1 MQCIEHLRVLFS
13 GADGEAKLLRINR
26 SRGLRPEGSSGFVTR
41 LFVFEHGIHHEN
53 RIRVPAESQK
63 QRAALLRGSVF
74 AALLLCCDQQLLG
87 QATQQLQLRTPDK
100 IELHNVKAAAAVDYR
115 GRRAMLITDTGAPDV
130 SDAGRF
136 AVVQGSSFQDG
147 AIDVNLTGGTAPDAR
162 PTFRGFVGIA
172 FRVSPDRSR
181 FECFYLRPK
190 NGRSEDQLQRN
201 HSAQYISMPGF
212 PWDKLRSETPGKYES
227 YVDLMPGE
235 WTHVKIRVTGSSARL
250 YVNGETQPTLIVNDL
265 KQPVEPGAIAL
276 WIGPGTIAYFSNLSV
291 TR

>member
-1 MQCIEHLRVLFS
+1 M
-13 GADGEAKLLRINR
+13 LRISGSTR
-26 SRGLRPEGSSGFVTR
+26 SCPEGSSGFVAR
-41 LFVFEHGIHHEN
+41 LFGFEHGVRPEN
-53 RIRVPAESQK
+53 PFRVPAQCQK
-63 QRAALLRGSVF
+63 PRAYLVRGWVF
-74 AALLLCCDQQLLG
+74 ALLLCHDQQFLG
-87 QATQQLQLRTPDK
+87 QAAQQWQLRTPDTL
-100 IELHNVKAAAAVDYR
+100 ELHNVKAAPVDYQ
-115 GRRAMLITDTGAPDV
+115 GRQAMLITDAGAPGL

-136 AVVQGSSFQDG
+136 AVIQGSSFQDG
-147 AIDVNLTGGTAPDAR
+147 TINVDPTGDTAPDAQ

-227 YVDLMPGE
+227 YVNLTPGE

-250 YVNGETQPTLIVNDL
+250 YVNGAAEPTLIVNDL

-276 WIGPGTIAYFSNLSV
+276 WIGPGTIAHFSNLSV